1 MHKNNR
7 EKVLFHHRL
16 KTSAKGSKY
25 VTEDAAVH
33 KVCTQEMNLKT
44 LLDFITNLNTYN
56 MKAGYTLKTKQHY
69 KKKKEKKAPAVQYMT

>member
-25 VTEDAAVH
+25 VTEDAFCHFIQTVSTQNVH
-33 KVCTQEMNLKT
+33 IGDES
-44 LLDFITNLNTYN
+44 
-56 MKAGYTLKTKQHY
+56 
-69 KKKKEKKAPAVQYMT
+69 

>member
-1 MHKNNR
+1 
-7 EKVLFHHRL
+7 
-16 KTSAKGSKY
+16 
-25 VTEDAAVH
+25 
-33 KVCTQEMNLKT
+33 MNLKT